1 MPGAGVEAEE
11 GGEEGEEA
19 AEDEEERHEEEV
31 DGDDLEQVDA
41 VEAHE
46 AGADAHQ
53 EEARGQQDEVDGQVQ
68 VAAPV
73 RAREHVGV
81 LHDRGLKRTREVEKI
96 SLLGLDLGFC
106 LFYCLRA
113 VGCLGGPSRSYPR
126 RQGRTLGRA
135 GGDIFTFRLLTSQRF
150 IRRNSNKCYYFS
162 NIIR

>member
-53 EEARGQQDEVDGQVQ
+53 EEAGRQQDEVDGQVQ

-81 LHDRGLKRTREVEKI
+81 LHDRGLKQTREVEDK
-96 SLLGLDLGFC
+96 
-106 LFYCLRA
+106 
-113 VGCLGGPSRSYPR
+113 PPR
-126 RQGRTLGRA
+126 T
-135 GGDIFTFRLLTSQRF
+135 
-150 IRRNSNKCYYFS
+150 
-162 NIIR
+162 